1 MVARV
6 CQVMPASHPNVVLR
20 FFFLFY
26 TQWLS
31 RHDRISP
38 VYITASL
45 QARGRIPG
53 LPDSW
58 SPQREAC
65 REDLLPVINPAYPY
79 VNDARNVGRCG
90 LEVFYTELTYAYRLL
105 SNLETPLEKIWAPY
119 RIWEDY
125 STFLVVHVSCEEETD
140 KKVEVAL
147 AAWSAYVMSKIRIL
161 IYAVERLVD
170 ARPYPLKLNDG
181 SLRGGAQSNRCL
193 KGSCFL
199 IGVKD
204 RSGRRLLQKNMFSE
218 AFDELRYAVLEGC
231 TTKNGGRG
239 FERDERTMHEPRFT
253 LVAAADLP
261 PILGE

>member
-1 MVARV
+1 MVARA

-31 RHDRISP
+31 RHDHISP

-45 QARGRIPG
+45 QPRSRIPG

-58 SPQREAC
+58 GSQREEC
-65 REDLLPVINPAYPY
+65 RDDLLPVINPAYPY

-90 LEVFYTELTYAYRLL
+90 LEVFYAELTSAHRLL
-105 SNLETPLEKIWAPY
+105 SNAETPLEQIWKPY

-125 STFLVVHVSCEEETD
+125 ATFLVVHVSCEEETEE
-140 KKVEVAL
+140 KAEVAL
-147 AAWSAYVMSKIRIL
+147 AAWSSYVMSKLRML

-170 ARPYPLKLNDG
+170 ARPYPRKVNDA
-181 SLRGGAQSNRCL
+181 SLRGGTHSNRCL

-199 IGVKD
+199 IGISD
-204 RSGRRLLQKNMFSE
+204 RKGSRLVRKNTFSE

-231 TTKNGGRG
+231 TAKKGGRG
-239 FERDERTMHEPRFT
+239 FERDERTMHEPWFA

-261 PILGE
+261 SILGT